1 MLFLDSSE
9 RLGDFVVN
17 LLYALGCLIG
27 TTHFTTSPDPPQPK
41 FAAEVG
47 VLSGVSY
54 EQPIGGKF
62 SLVGKAGVT
71 MLDQGNPWAYSGF
84 QPAAELG
91 LRWYFSGVSP
101 SNANNEGSYLAL
113 RSFISYQKMALWA
126 ARPDQYHHVAA
137 FDYSLVW
144 GRTWNLN
151 PRWALKTQI
160 GIGAHG

>member
-9 RLGDFVVN
+9 HLGDFVVN

-27 TTHFTTSPDPPQPK
+27 TTHFTTSPDPPQSK

-101 SNANNEGSYLAL
+101 SNANNYNPQNEKLHRIKTKSCLAENETSPIKL
-113 RSFISYQKMALWA
+113 HPTLAQ
-126 ARPDQYHHVAA
+126 
-137 FDYSLVW
+137 
-144 GRTWNLN
+144 
-151 PRWALKTQI
+151 
-160 GIGAHG
+160 